1 MAKGFNKDGFE
12 IISWELKRGF
22 ARRGGFKIW
31 DAASKELGKR
41 ILDGNSPFRKLMNRF
56 TLPGTYTSAKNKMYT
71 LIDAFYN
78 EYVTTKAMLQKTMY
92 LQDDIEFIERKLKFV
107 ERLID
112 TDVQERSYERLVS
125 DWMDYKQQSLNS

>member
-1 MAKGFNKDGFE
+1 MAKGFKKEGLDLVF
-12 IISWELKRGF
+12 WEFQRGF
-22 ARRGGFKIW
+22 GRRGGMRAEKFVVNQI
-31 DAASKELGKR
+31 SKR
-41 ILDGNSPFRKLMNRF
+41 VLDGNSPFRKQVDRF

>member
-1 MAKGFNKDGFE
+1 MAKGFKKDGFE

-22 ARRGGFKIW
+22 ARQTGRKI
-31 DAASKELGKR
+31 SNTLGRQLEKR
-41 ILDGNSPFRKLMNRF
+41 ILDGKSPFRKQVERF
-56 TLPGTYTSAKNKMYT
+56 TLPGTYNGAKNKMYS

-92 LQDDIEFIERKLKFV
+92 LKDDIEFIERKLKFL

-112 TDVQERSYERLVS
+112 TEVHERSYDRLIS
-125 DWMDYKQQSLNS
+125 DWMDYKQQSLN